1 MKRISTCSVIAVIA
15 CAIAACTPA
24 PPAYDLIIRGGTVY
38 DGLGGEP
45 FVGDIAITGDRIS
58 AVGDLSGAAAA
69 AEIDASG
76 KAVSPGFINML
87 SWATASLIE
96 DGRGMSDLKQG
107 VTLEV
112 MGEGWSM
119 GPWNERLKA
128 DALARQRD
136 IKYDI
141 EWTTLG
147 EYMEYLTTKGI
158 SPNVASYVGATT
170 VRIHEVG
177 YDNRQATAEEISR
190 MQELVRAAMREGALG
205 VGSSLIYAPANFADT
220 SELIALVS
228 AAAEFGGA
236 YISHIR
242 SEGDR
247 LQKGV
252 QELID
257 IARATGAPAEI
268 YHLKA
273 SGKPNWHKLEQV
285 FEMVESAR
293 AEGLK
298 ITANMYTYPASAT
311 GLNASMPLW
320 VQEGGHDAWV
330 ARLKDPTVRAR
341 VVFEMTSPDVD
352 WENRYLQA
360 GPENIL
366 LLGFKT
372 VELKPLIGKTLKQV
386 AEDRGAD
393 PAETAIDL
401 VIADD
406 SRIDVS
412 YFMMSEENVAKK
424 VAQPWVSFGSDEE
437 ASATEGVFLLS
448 NNHPRAFGT
457 FARVLGKYSRD
468 EGIIPLEEA
477 VRRMTS
483 LPAGNIQIR
492 DRGRLAEGYFADVV
506 VFDPATVSDH
516 ATFPAPHQYATG
528 IEQVFVNGEQVLR
541 NGEHTGATPG
551 RVVRGPGWAGW
562 SK

>member
-1 MKRISTCSVIAVIA
+1 MKRINTCSVIAAIA
-15 CAIAACTPA
+15 GVIAACTPA

-45 FVGDIAITGDRIS
+45 FVGDVAISGDRIA
-58 AVGDLSGAAAA
+58 AVGDLAGATAAD
-69 AEIDASG
+69 EIDASG

-128 DALARQRD
+128 DALARQGD

-147 EYMEYLTTKGI
+147 EYMDYLTTKGI

-170 VRIHEVG
+170 LRIHEVG
-177 YDNRQATAEEISR
+177 YDNRKATAKELSR
-190 MQELVRAAMREGALG
+190 MQDLVRAAMREGALG

-220 SELIALVS
+220 FELIALVS

-247 LQKGV
+247 LEKGV

-257 IARATGAPAEI
+257 IARATGVPAEI

-273 SGKPNWHKLEQV
+273 SGKPNWHKLEHV
-285 FEMVESAR
+285 FDMVESAR
-293 AEGLK
+293 AEGLN
-298 ITANMYTYPASAT
+298 ITADMYTYPASAT

-372 VELKPLIGKTLKQV
+372 DELKPLIGKTLKQV

-401 VIADD
+401 VIADN
-406 SRIDVS
+406 SRVDVS
-412 YFMMSEENVAKK
+412 YFMMSEENVRKK

-468 EGIIPLEEA
+468 EGIIPLKEA
-477 VRRMTS
+477 IRRMTS

-492 DRGRLAEGYFADVV
+492 DRGRLAAGYFADVV

-516 ATFPAPHQYATG
+516 ATFPEPHQYATG

-562 SK
+562 SE

>member
-1 MKRISTCSVIAVIA
+1 MKRINTCSVIAAIA
-15 CAIAACTPA
+15 GVIAACTPA

-45 FVGDIAITGDRIS
+45 FVGDVAISGDRIA
-58 AVGDLSGAAAA
+58 AVGDLAGATAAD
-69 AEIDASG
+69 EIDASG

-128 DALARQRD
+128 DALARQGD

-147 EYMEYLTTKGI
+147 EYMDYLTTKGI

-170 VRIHEVG
+170 LRIHEVG
-177 YDNRQATAEEISR
+177 YDNRKATAEELSR
-190 MQELVRAAMREGALG
+190 MQDLARAAMREGALG

-220 SELIALVS
+220 FELIALVS

-247 LQKGV
+247 LEKGV

-257 IARATGAPAEI
+257 IARATGVPAEI

-273 SGKPNWHKLEQV
+273 SGKPNWHKLEHV
-285 FEMVESAR
+285 FDMVESAR
-293 AEGLK
+293 AEGLN
-298 ITANMYTYPASAT
+298 ITADMYTYPASAT

-372 VELKPLIGKTLKQV
+372 DELKPLIGKTLKQV

-401 VIADD
+401 VIADN
-406 SRIDVS
+406 SRVDVS
-412 YFMMSEENVAKK
+412 YFMMSEENVRKK

-468 EGIIPLEEA
+468 EGIIPLKEA
-477 VRRMTS
+477 IRRMTS

-492 DRGRLAEGYFADVV
+492 DRGRLAAGYFADVV

-516 ATFPAPHQYATG
+516 ATFPEPHQYATG

-562 SK
+562 SE